1 MNRHIVYSNILIN
14 SNCMKIEWHK
24 EIEELKSHEKILLV
38 WTIINIGGEI
48 IVLEEDSDNLSPD
61 LIVDNIE
68 TELKYTSG
76 NLNTL
81 DSHVRKAAKQ
91 TEGRR
96 LVLNIS
102 SEASYS
108 NEDAINTI
116 SRRMFRSNLREVYL
130 LKDYQFVSRINL
142 YE

>member
-1 MNRHIVYSNILIN
+1 
-14 SNCMKIEWHK
+14 MKIEWHK

>member
-68 TELKYTSG
+68 TELKFTSG

>member
-1 MNRHIVYSNILIN
+1 MNIHIVYSNILIN

-68 TELKYTSG
+68 TELKFTSG